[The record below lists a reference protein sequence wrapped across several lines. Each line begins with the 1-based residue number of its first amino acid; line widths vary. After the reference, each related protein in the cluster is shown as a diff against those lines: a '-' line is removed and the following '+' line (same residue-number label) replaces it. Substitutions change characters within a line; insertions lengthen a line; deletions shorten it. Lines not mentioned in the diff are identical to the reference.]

1 MKKLWTIAV
10 LGLVAAAAVAAGPA
24 AATAATTAAATE
36 TKAVTAPPVQG
47 EKPLGLVLSVD
58 TVNSGSALNKKL
70 EDAKGNCSETNIIHV
85 GQLIVFRMWG
95 VDVKTGGEAL
105 TEKNVENEKGAYVII
120 PGMLV
125 NGVSST
131 VRVPLVW
138 GEHTLAKTPEGEKT
152 KHAYWTAGVTTKGE
166 TQAAA
171 TPWQIESSTGAL
183 TPIAEKTNVE
193 IPPNGITPLAFK
205 LRVVTKPVVV
215 SKVVKKKVHKN
226 GKTVI
231 KKITKKVTEPGQ
243 EGEFTQAGWPISSQ
257 LMILP

>member
-1 MKKLWTIAV
+1 MKKSLTIAV
-10 LGLVAAAAVAAGPA
+10 LGVVAALAVAAGPA
-24 AATAATTAAATE
+24 AAAEE

-47 EKPLGLVLSVD
+47 TKPLPLVLSVD
-58 TVNSGSALNKKL
+58 TVNSGSAVNKKL

-85 GQLIVFRMWG
+85 GQTIVFRMWG
-95 VDVKTGGEAL
+95 VDVKAGGAAL
-105 TEKNVENEKGAYVII
+105 TEANVENEKGAYVII

-131 VRVPLVW
+131 VRIPLVW
-138 GEHTLAKTPEGEKT
+138 GEHSLAKTPEGEKS

-166 TQAAA
+166 TAAAA
-171 TPWQIESSTGAL
+171 TPWQTESSTGTL
-183 TPIAEKTNVE
+183 TPIAEKTPVE
-193 IPPNGITPLAFK
+193 IPPNGITPLAF
-205 LRVVTKPVVV
+205 RIHVVTKPVVV
-215 SKVVKKKVHKN
+215 TKVVKKKVHKK

-231 KKITKKVTEPGQ
+231 KKVRKKVTEPGQ

>member
-1 MKKLWTIAV
+1 MKKLLTVGA
-10 LGLVAAAAVAAGPA
+10 LGLVAAAVAASPA
-24 AATAATTAAATE
+24 AAAETKAE
-36 TKAVTAPPVQG
+36 TKAVTAPPFQG

-70 EDAKGNCSETNIIHV
+70 EDAKGNCSETNIIHI
-85 GQLIVFRMWG
+85 GQTIVFRMWG

-166 TQAAA
+166 TAAA
-171 TPWQIESSTGAL
+171 ASPWQIESSTGTL
-183 TPIAEKTNVE
+183 TPIAEKTKVE
-193 IPPNGITPLAFK
+193 IPPNNITPLVFK
-205 LRVVTKPVVV
+205 IRVVTKPVVV
-215 SKVVKKKVHKN
+215 TKVVKKKVRKK

-231 KKITKKVTEPGQ
+231 KKLKKQVTEPGQ
-243 EGEFTQAGWPISSQ
+243 EGEFTQAGWPTSSQ
-257 LMILP
+257 LMVQS

>member
-1 MKKLWTIAV
+1 MKKFLTISV
-10 LGLVAAAAVAAGPA
+10 LGLVAAAVAASPA
-24 AATAATTAAATE
+24 AAE
-36 TKAVTAPPVQG
+36 TKAVTAPPLQG
-47 EKPLGLVLSVD
+47 EKPLSLVLSVD
-58 TVNSGSALNKKL
+58 TVNSGSAVNKTL
-70 EDAKGNCSETNIIHV
+70 EDAKGTCAETNVLHV
-85 GQLIVFRMWG
+85 GQTIVFRMWG

-105 TEKNVENEKGAYVII
+105 TEKNVENEKGAYVVI

-166 TQAAA
+166 TAAAA

-183 TPIAEKTNVE
+183 TPIAEKTKVE

-205 LRVVTKPVVV
+205 IRVVTKSTIVT
-215 SKVVKKKVHKN
+215 KIVKKKVKKH

-231 KKITKKVTEPGQ
+231 KKVKKQVTEAGQ
-243 EGEFTQAGWPISSQ
+243 EGEFTQASWPLSSQ

>member
-1 MKKLWTIAV
+1 MKKSKTIAV
-10 LGLVAAAAVAAGPA
+10 LGVVAAAAVAAGPA
-24 AATAATTAAATE
+24 AAAE

-47 EKPLGLVLSVD
+47 TKPLGLVLSVD
-58 TVNSGSALNKKL
+58 TVNSGSAVNKKL

-85 GQLIVFRMWG
+85 GQTIVFRMWG
-95 VDVKTGGEAL
+95 VDVKQGGEAL
-105 TEKNVENEKGAYVII
+105 TEANVENEKGAYVII

-131 VRVPLVW
+131 VRIPLVW
-138 GEHTLAKTPEGEKT
+138 GEHSLAKTPEGEKA

-166 TQAAA
+166 TAAAA
-171 TPWQIESSTGAL
+171 TPWQTESSTGAL
-183 TPIAEKTNVE
+183 TPIAEKTPVE

-205 LRVVTKPVVV
+205 IRVVTKPVVV
-215 SKVVKKKVHKN
+215 TKVVKKKVHKH

-231 KKITKKVTEPGQ
+231 KKIKKKVTEPGQ

>member
-1 MKKLWTIAV
+1 MKKLPTIAV
-10 LGLVAAAAVAAGPA
+10 LGLVAAAAVAASPA
-24 AATAATTAAATE
+24 AAAE

-47 EKPLGLVLSVD
+47 TKPLPLVLSVD
-58 TVNSGSALNKKL
+58 TVNSGSAANKSL

-85 GQLIVFRMWG
+85 GQTIVFRMWG
-95 VDVKTGGEAL
+95 VDVKTGGQALSEA
-105 TEKNVENEKGAYVII
+105 NVENEKGAYVII

-131 VRVPLVW
+131 VRIPLVW
-138 GEHTLAKTPEGEKT
+138 GEHSLAKTPEGEKT

-166 TQAAA
+166 TEAAA
-171 TPWQIESSTGAL
+171 TPWQVESSTGTL
-183 TPIAEKTNVE
+183 TPIAEKTKVE
-193 IPPNGITPLAFK
+193 IPPNGVTPLAFRI
-205 LRVVTKPVVV
+205 RVVTKPVVV
-215 SKVVKKKVHKN
+215 TKVVKKKVHKK

-231 KKITKKVTEPGQ
+231 KKIRKKVTEPGQ